1 MALEPQ
7 QETLGFEAE
16 VQQLLKLVAH
26 NLYSNKEIFV
36 RELVSNAS
44 DAADK
49 LRYETLANDALYEGD
64 SDLKIWITYD
74 EKANTVTIRDNGIG
88 MNRDDVIA
96 NLGTIAKSGTQAFKD
111 MLESK
116 SGGDNS
122 QMIGQFGV
130 GFYSSFVVA
139 DDVVVRTRRAGMKSD
154 EGVEWTSKGE
164 GEFTVKNIERKERG
178 TEVILHLKEECK
190 EFADGMRLRTII
202 RKYSDHILL
211 PIMMLEVEAPA
222 ADAAD
227 EDKDKKKEDKKQPTW
242 ESVNQANALWTM
254 PKSEITDEQYQD
266 LYKHIS
272 HDFRDALSWIHNKV
286 EGTLEYTSLLYVPE
300 FAPFDLWNR
309 ENLQG
314 IKLYVKRVFIMDDA
328 EHFMPMYLRFI
339 KGVIDTNDLPLNIS
353 RELLQSN
360 RVIDKIRSGCV
371 KKVLSELEKMAKND
385 AEKYQKFWDAFGQ
398 VIKEGPAE
406 DFANKDKVAKLL
418 RFASTH
424 EGGTTQ
430 NVSLADYVSRMKEG
444 QEKIYYIVGD
454 THAAASNSPLLEVFR
469 KRGVEVLLMSDRVD
483 EWLVGHLT
491 EFEGK
496 QWQSIAK
503 GEVDLPEEDKDEAV
517 KAKEK
522 EQEDEFAGFVKQ
534 MQEVLKD
541 QVQEVRLT
549 QRLTDSPAC
558 VVFGNDE
565 MSGHMQRLM
574 EAAGQSMDRPKP
586 IFEVNPSHPLIQR
599 VRSEQDDDRFANWS
613 DVLLSQALLAEGE
626 QLPDPAHY
634 VKRLNE
640 LLLQL

>member
-26 NLYSNKEIFV
+26 NLYSNKEVFM

-49 LRYETLANDALYEGD
+49 LRYETLSNDALYEGD
-64 SDLKIWITYD
+64 SDLKIWVSFD
-74 EKANTVTIRDNGIG
+74 EKSNTVTIRDNGIG
-88 MNRDDVIA
+88 MSRDDVIA

-130 GFYSSFVVA
+130 GFYSAFVVA

-154 EGVEWTSKGE
+154 EGVEWASKGE
-164 GEFTVKNIERKERG
+164 GEFTVKNIDRKERG
-178 TEVILHLKEECK
+178 TEVIMHLKEECK

-211 PIMMLEVEAPA
+211 PIMMLEEVTPA
-222 ADAAD
+222 AE
-227 EDKDKKKEDKKQPTW
+227 EDKDKKKEEKKEPTW
-242 ESVNQANALWTM
+242 EAVNQANALWTL

-406 DFANKDKVAKLL
+406 DFANKDKVAKLM

-424 EGGTTQ
+424 TGDATQ
-430 NVSLADYVSRMKEG
+430 NVSLTDYVSRMKEG

-469 KRGVEVLLMSDRVD
+469 KRGIEVLLMSDRVD

-503 GEVDLPEEDKDEAV
+503 GEVDLPEEEKDEAV

-534 MQEVLKD
+534 MQDVLKD

>member
-1 MALEPQ
+1 MAIDPQ
-7 QETLGFEAE
+7 QETLGYEAE

-26 NLYSNKEIFV
+26 NLYSNAEIFV

-49 LRYETLANDALYEGD
+49 LRYEALSNDALYEGD
-64 SDLKIWITYD
+64 SDLKIWISFD
-74 EKANTVTIRDNGIG
+74 KEANTVTIRDNGIG
-88 MNRDDVIA
+88 MTRDEAIA
-96 NLGTIAKSGTQAFKD
+96 NLGTIAKSGTSKFKE
-111 MLESK
+111 MLESQK
-116 SGGDNS
+116 GGDNS

-139 DDVVVRTRRAGMKSD
+139 DNVVVRTRRAGMKAD
-154 EGVEWTSKGE
+154 EGVEWASNGE
-164 GEFTVKNIERKERG
+164 GEFTVKNIERELRG
-178 TEVILHLKEECK
+178 TEIILHLKEDTT
-190 EFADGMRLRTII
+190 EFADGTRLRTII
-202 RKYSDHILL
+202 RTYSDHILL
-211 PIMMLEVEAPA
+211 PIMMLEEATPIAEDDKDTKKDEAP
-222 ADAAD
+222 
-227 EDKDKKKEDKKQPTW
+227 KW
-242 ESVNQANALWTM
+242 EVVNQANALWTL

-328 EHFMPMYLRFI
+328 EHFMPTYLRFV

-360 RVIDKIRSGCV
+360 RTIDKIRSGCV
-371 KKVLSELEKMAKND
+371 KKVLSELEKMANND
-385 AEKYQKFWDAFGQ
+385 KEKYQKFWDAFGQ

-406 DFANKDKVAKLL
+406 DFANKDKVAKLI
-418 RFASTH
+418 RFTSTH
-424 EGGTTQ
+424 NDNATQ
-430 NVSLADYVSRMKEG
+430 NISLEDYVSRMKEG
-444 QEKIYYIVGD
+444 QDKIYYIVAD
-454 THAAASNSPLLEVFR
+454 THAAASNSPLLELFR
-469 KRGVEVLLMSDRVD
+469 KRGVEVLLLSDRVD

-496 QWQSIAK
+496 QLQSIAK
-503 GEVDLPEEDKDEAV
+503 GEVDLPEEEKDEAT
-517 KAKEK
+517 KAEEK
-522 EQEDEFAGFVKQ
+522 KQEDEFSGFVKQ
-534 MQEVLKD
+534 MQDVLKD
-541 QVQEVRLT
+541 HVKEVRLT

-574 EAAGQSMDRPKP
+574 EAAGQQMERPKP
-586 IFEVNPSHPLIQR
+586 IFEVNPGHPLIQR
-599 VRSEQDDDRFANWS
+599 VRAEQDDDRFANWS

-626 QLPDPAHY
+626 QLPDPAQY